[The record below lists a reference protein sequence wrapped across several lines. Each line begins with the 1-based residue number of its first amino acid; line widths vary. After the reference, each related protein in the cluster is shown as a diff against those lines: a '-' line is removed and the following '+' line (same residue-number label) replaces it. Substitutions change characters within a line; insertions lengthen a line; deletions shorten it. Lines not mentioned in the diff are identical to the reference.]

1 MNKVYSKIELDFIKD
16 NAATLTDAKLT
27 SAFNDQFGK
36 TVSFAAMRKL
46 RQRLGVVKKSGR
58 PKKALQG
65 RVLLLDQALAA
76 FCKNKVKNNARIT
89 C

>member
-1 MNKVYSKIELDFIKD
+1 MNKVYSKVEMDFIKE
-16 NAATLTDAKLT
+16 NAAILTDAKLT

-58 PKKALQG
+58 PF
-65 RVLLLDQALAA
+65 LDGE
-76 FCKNKVKNNARIT
+76 NKVDI
-89 C
+89 